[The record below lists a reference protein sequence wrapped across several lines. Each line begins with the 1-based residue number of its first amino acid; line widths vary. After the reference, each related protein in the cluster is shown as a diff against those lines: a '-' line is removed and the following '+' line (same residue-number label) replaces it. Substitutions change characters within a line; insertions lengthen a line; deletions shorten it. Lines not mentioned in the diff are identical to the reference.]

1 LWRVLTLMHAFGFPE
16 TTAFALTL
24 TPVDSPD
31 ALRNTPRAETLEHLR
46 KLGPLPDPYARRGI
60 RFDVVE
66 AADG

>member
-1 LWRVLTLMHAFGFPE
+1 VLTLMHAFGFPE
-16 TTAFALTL
+16 ETAFALTL

-46 KLGPLPDPYARRGI
+46 KLGPLPDPYARRRI